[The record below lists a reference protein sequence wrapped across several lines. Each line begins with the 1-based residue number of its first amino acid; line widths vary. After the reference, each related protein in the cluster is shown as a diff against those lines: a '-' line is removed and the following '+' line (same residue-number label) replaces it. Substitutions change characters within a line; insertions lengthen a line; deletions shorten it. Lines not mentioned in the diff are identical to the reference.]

1 MEQTAGKKTSMK
13 LLWIS
18 TILVLVLIAL
28 QDWSGGWATFYLVWP
43 GSEVSSAFQFFTAKL
58 AIYHMK
64 MGYAIGLVSVLIVIF
79 AFLAKSN
86 LYIRIF
92 SILGLV
98 VTAVAALGGYLYVT
112 TYFKDRLALGQMAD
126 ASIGA
131 FALYFVSLFLM
142 NRTPRF
148 PWSRKNAAPPPAC

>member
-1 MEQTAGKKTSMK
+1 MAREKTYMK

-18 TILVLVLIAL
+18 TILVLVICAL
-28 QDWSGGWATFYLVWP
+28 QGWSGGWSTFYLVWP
-43 GSEVSSAFQFFTAKL
+43 GSEVSTSFQFFTAKL
-58 AIYHMK
+58 AMYHMK
-64 MGYAIGLVSVLIVIF
+64 MGYAIGIISVLIVIF
-79 AFLAKSN
+79 AFLSKSN

-98 VTAVAALGGYLYVT
+98 VTAVAALGGYLFVT
-112 TYFKDRLALGQMAD
+112 TYFADRLALGQMAD

-131 FALYFVSLFLM
+131 FALYFILLFLL

-148 PWSRKNAAPPPAC
+148 LLSRKKPTPPPTR